1 MIVNKKTFTVSSQY
15 HIDHRSAE
23 IVKMFHFSQEVKL
36 LHYIDV
42 NCNEYEFKTF
52 YLQWLNMNISF
63 VKYKFD
69 DMGDLP
75 DDSMNGVNNFKTGPM
90 DCGKKVSKCVDF
102 VVLYRYNGYKIG
114 QILYLLCIKFDFILN
129 LKDLLEKKYIWL
141 GQSGLVAEHLSK
153 YWNFFYKKFDVV
165 FETAFI
171 SKLTLFR
178 IIKIRSHSKPIV
190 YLWNVIWGKTK
201 CTSRSDR
208 SLKWYYHNVA
218 SNKNFNSP

>member
-23 IVKMFHFSQEVKL
+23 IVIMFHFSQEVKL

-63 VKYKFD
+63 VKNKFD

-102 VVLYRYNGYKIG
+102 VVLYRYIGYKIG

-129 LKDLLEKKYIWL
+129 LKDLLEKKIYLARSKRSSCGTFVQILKFFLQEIWR
-141 GQSGLVAEHLSK
+141 GF
-153 YWNFFYKKFDVV
+153 WNRVHFWIGIVQNDQNSQP
-165 FETAFI
+165 FETNCL
-171 SKLTLFR
+171 SMKC
-178 IIKIRSHSKPIV
+178 
-190 YLWNVIWGKTK
+190 YL
-201 CTSRSDR
+201 R
-208 SLKWYYHNVA
+208 
-218 SNKNFNSP
+218 